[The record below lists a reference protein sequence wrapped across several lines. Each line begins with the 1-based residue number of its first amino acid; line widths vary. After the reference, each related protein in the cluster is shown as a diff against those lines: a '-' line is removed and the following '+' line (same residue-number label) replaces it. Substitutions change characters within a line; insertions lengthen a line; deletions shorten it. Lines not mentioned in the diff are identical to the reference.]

1 MRYGMTKL
9 LNGVRTALYWI
20 SVVSMGTMLALIA
33 VQVLTRYAF
42 HYTWE
47 GGEELARYLFVWT
60 VYLGSAL
67 IMGEGGHLA
76 VEFLPTKLKGT
87 KAGFILRLFI
97 QACGYI
103 FVVHMFTQGSKMTTM
118 MMFQTSPALNI
129 PMGVIYSV
137 IPLSAVLLLLYM
149 VRDTIAFL
157 KASKKKEA

>member
-1 MRYGMTKL
+1 MRMNMSKL
-9 LNGVRTALYWI
+9 LNGVRSVLYWI
-20 SVVSMGTMLALIA
+20 SVASMGTMLALIFA
-33 VQVLTRYAF
+33 QVVTRYAF

-60 VYLGSAL
+60 VYLGAAL

-76 VEFLPTKLKGT
+76 VEFLPNKLKGT

-97 QACGYI
+97 QAMGYV
-103 FVVHMFTQGSKMTTM
+103 FVVHLFTQGSKMTTM

-129 PMGVIYSV
+129 PMGIIYAV

-149 VRDTIAFL
+149 IRDTAAFL
-157 KASKKKEA
+157 AGNRKEDA

>member
-1 MRYGMTKL
+1 MTKL
-9 LNGVRTALYWI
+9 LNGVRAVLYWT
-20 SVVSMGTMLALIA
+20 SVVAMGTMLAIIA
-33 VQVLTRYAF
+33 VQVLTRYVF

-76 VEFLPTKLKGT
+76 VEFLPNKLKGT
-87 KAGFILRLFI
+87 KPGFALRLFT
-97 QACGYI
+97 QLCGYV
-103 FVVHMFTQGSKMTTM
+103 FVIHLFTQGSKMSSR

-129 PMGVIYSV
+129 PMGIIYSV

-149 VRDTIAFL
+149 VRDTVAFF
-157 KASKKKEA
+157 KAQKKGGI